1 MLHLSEIPP
10 VPEKISERK
19 IIVYKSRVDPTIVK
33 LTAEKM
39 KYKLFTKFT
48 FAKNRAEEI
57 RVVSV
62 DKYYEPYVL
71 IDAKY
76 NLQYYKS
83 KIYTLA
89 VEPETEQV
97 KISGTTYTPE
107 AEATEAGEAR
117 KIIKLEAK
125 MCASYK
131 DKAYLVLDREGNEI
145 PPNQVPAAPSEENPE
160 KILEE
165 FNKKDAGIK
174 LTPQKEVNIIKNR
187 IVKRPANIGEI
198 EEELFQVSE
207 HAVIYSP
214 VYEITFRNEKTAEEK
229 VIKIDGVTA
238 KVIS

>member
-1 MLHLSEIPP
+1 MSEIPA

-19 IIVYKSRVDPTIVK
+19 IIVYKSRVDPTIIK

-39 KYKLFTKFT
+39 KHKLFTKFT
-48 FAKNRAEEI
+48 FSKNRAEEI

-83 KIYTLA
+83 KVYTLA

-97 KISGTTYTPE
+97 KISGKSYIPE
-107 AEATEAGEAR
+107 AEATESGESR
-117 KIIKLEAK
+117 KVIKLEVK

-131 DKAYLVLDREGNEI
+131 NKAYLVLDRDGNEI

-160 KILEE
+160 KIVEE
-165 FNKKDAGIK
+165 FSKKKENVK
-174 LTPQKEVNIIKNR
+174 LTPQKEVNTIKNR
-187 IVKRPANIGEI
+187 IVKRPKNIGEI
-198 EEELFQVSE
+198 ENELFQVSE

-214 VYEITFRNEKTAEEK
+214 IYEITFRNEKTAEEK
-229 VIKIDGVTA
+229 VIKIDGITA